1 MEKKYKYLGYILLV
15 LIPLTFAG
23 FFKTYIGQFPNFE
36 EKIDSFIHLHA
47 LIATIWILLI
57 IVQPILIL
65 KRQNPVHRKIGRLSY
80 IVFPFLI
87 LSFIPQMIKIITS
100 GNIRYLFFSLAD
112 SILLI
117 AFYSLAIYNRKSIS
131 KHMRYMILA
140 AIVLLG
146 PTVGRIGNI
155 LLDWS
160 ELGSQNFLYGI
171 IYLILISLIIYDK
184 SNNKNYKPYLVG
196 LVCYVFHQAAFHIVF
211 L

>member
-47 LIATIWILLI
+47 FIATIWILLI
-57 IVQPILIL
+57 IVQPVLIL
-65 KRQNPVHRKIGRLSY
+65 KRKNTVHRKIGRLSY

-87 LSFIPQMIKIITS
+87 LSFIPQMIKIINS
-100 GNIRYLFFSLAD
+100 GNIKYLFFSLAD

-155 LLDWS
+155 LLEWS
-160 ELGSQNFLYGI
+160 ELVSQNFLYGI